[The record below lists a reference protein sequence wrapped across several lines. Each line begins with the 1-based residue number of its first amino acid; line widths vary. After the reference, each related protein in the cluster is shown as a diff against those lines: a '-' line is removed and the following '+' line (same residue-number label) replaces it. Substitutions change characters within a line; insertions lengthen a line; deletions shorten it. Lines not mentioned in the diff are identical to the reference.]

1 MESATCEFIFQNTAE
16 GILIIGGQGE
26 LLHMNSASVAMLHVP
41 PEVVIGRQLGEV
53 FREYRALVRLA
64 LPGGPK
70 QLNVRLANSRLAT
83 GIAADVDNKRII
95 ILNDITEQ
103 HDLDSRREALIKSIS
118 HDLRNPINA
127 LGGYAELIKKFG
139 DLTPQQDRFMTRI
152 QQTTNKLYEM
162 TEKLVDLS
170 WIEAGMPLEHVPVEL
185 IGLTREVMRELSYEA
200 YKNGVSIVNSIPD
213 ECPAVMGDPRCLK
226 KSIYYLLDNA
236 IRYSMGGN
244 NVVIHAWHDLSRV
257 HYTVA
262 DQGIGISDE
271 EKHKIWDRMWR
282 SNDERIRDIAGAG
295 IGLTYVKT
303 VIKRHGGKIQVDS
316 TLNHGSTFTFELPL
330 MRGG

>member
-1 MESATCEFIFQNTAE
+1 MESTSEFIFQNAAE
-16 GILIIGGQGE
+16 GILIVGNQGE

-41 PEVVIGRQLGEV
+41 SDVVVGRLVTDV
-53 FREYRALVRLA
+53 FREYRQLIRLA

-70 QLNVRLANSRLAT
+70 QLNVRLVDNRLAS
-83 GIAADVDNKRII
+83 GIAADVDDKRVI
-95 ILNDITEQ
+95 ILNDITER
-103 HDLDSRREALIKSIS
+103 HDLDSRREALIKAIS

-127 LGGYAELIKKFG
+127 LGGYAELVKKFG
-139 DLTPQQDRFMTRI
+139 ELNPQQERFMTRI

-200 YKNGVSIVNSIPD
+200 YKNGVSIVNSIPN
-213 ECPAVMGDPRCLK
+213 ECPAVIGDPRCLK

-244 NVVIHAWHDLSRV
+244 NVVIHAWHNQTHV

-262 DQGIGISDE
+262 DQGIGIREDE
-271 EKHKIWDRMWR
+271 QTKIWDRMWR
-282 SNDERIRDIAGAG
+282 SSDERIRDIAGAG

-303 VIKRHGGKIQVDS
+303 VIKRHGGKIHVES
-316 TLNHGSTFTFELPL
+316 SLNQGSTFTFQLPI
-330 MRGG
+330 MRGL